1 MSILWR
7 PNLFSAVGAGFY
19 DDKTKTLQDGN
30 HFRWH
35 IDPLVGLPYETYKG
49 PVGGF
54 YILRLN
60 EKYPCLEK
68 LDLQK
73 YSKVYPYIRSL
84 DHKVDSNIVTISD
97 GFYFV
102 KKAHGKS
109 NLAIQKMRNLLNV
122 IPIWQLKSNPE
133 LKKYLNYW
141 NAVLDNFQS
150 DFVEFNPVYE
160 KVEIC
165 AVQMT
170 FKKGVGTTQSNDDG
184 SSNSGCM
191 GIISDALSEKRYA
204 IIKAYDK
211 DDNLVGEDW
220 IGQYAANSGN
230 FLNRSKHSI
239 RIIAIGISKFI
250 IEPQA
255 GQPIY
260 EKDKVAWVNCEDYCN
275 ASIWDLIMDEPIRFD
290 PREASYS
297 PDILKNKYYSP
308 FKKTFNWNEVDQLW
322 KDKVINNPDI
332 IDLFEINE
340 KKSTYD
346 LYSHTTKLAEES
358 PSEIGFSEINIPL
371 LPTLIQGAVDAA
383 LASLFGL
390 YRSVKT
396 PLVGRDV
403 MIEALPPF
411 FEPDNLMLLFA
422 KMVELEPEYSS
433 PVVGEYFTNFI
444 ANVQSQSNGSH
455 LNAMANSSNAESSNN
470 RNRSYALGS
479 LVLCKHLEQTPK
491 DAPKT
496 PSAFNTV
503 VSAIDLP
510 DNESSNDIKLF
521 VDSLLKIP
529 EQAFTRNPFENIFSY
544 EVERNI
550 GNTTYVN
557 AAADIIIDPLE
568 EIGVLPSIFTT
579 NKEKEAPVDE
589 LRDNFKLD
597 VPPLKTVQYRLRG
610 YDIFC
615 RPSAWVAGT
624 LEDIPIPCHAP
635 TAPTNLSSQVIVED
649 GKVLVELIVSV
660 DRETAPFQAIQDNL
674 EIAIHSLDLNATGEV
689 DTIQWTGN
697 KIARGVTISYGGSP
711 HYPDTTTAMLN
722 CKSLNW
728 IAAPTPTNP
737 SNKIINWTD
746 AGVACDSTYPTS
758 PFSFVIFVTNTMIE
772 ADTNFR
778 TFKLRIALGE
788 VNILGAGDHRW
799 CARIRIAGNCDGD
812 LKYSKES
819 CARIRHK
826 IVAPPPP
833 VVQPTATII
842 PESTLPDKLGN
853 SYYSINVAPFIPVP
867 IAGSPSMVNIYRI
880 DLEGLT
886 DDISTLVEDNLVLAG
901 QMPNLLN
908 LAKASQMRYE
918 KINENPIEITSD
930 PTFYRIKVP
939 GNLETYHVVG
949 VVGCNPEREESA
961 WENAAIII
969 FKTPKAVPVPQLRF
983 IAAKIEKQSD
993 GTLAGDV
1000 DFKANFETVV
1010 TGTIPVPKILLFRKD
1025 FHTNKSAFVGESIGA
1040 WDATELAYSFPITDT
1055 TPISWRKY
1063 AYEANLLIGAEK
1075 HSGKFVKSKQKAIG
1089 EALAP
1094 GASGSIPLDDSFASS
1109 IAVTATGFELT
1120 VEFLLGDFNIS
1131 ISKLNENLETQ
1142 RHTGKVNKGII
1153 TGLNGDATLTVLPSG
1168 NYQMVWSDT
1177 DNSAGTYTIRISRGQ
1192 QIPWSI
1198 KLQTP

>member
-35 IDPLVGLPYETYKG
+35 IDPLVGLPYETHKG
-49 PVGGF
+49 PIGGF
-54 YILRLN
+54 YILKLN
-60 EKYPCLEK
+60 EKYPCLEN

-73 YSKVYPYIRSL
+73 YAGVYPYVRSL
-84 DHKVDSNIVTISD
+84 DHKVDSDIVTFND
-97 GFYFV
+97 GFYFI

-109 NLAIQKMRNLLNV
+109 NIAVQKMRNLLNA
-122 IPIWQLKSNPE
+122 IPIWQQIAQPE
-133 LKKYLNYW
+133 LKKYINYW
-141 NAVLDNFQS
+141 NDVLVKFQS
-150 DFVEFNPVYE
+150 DYLEYNPIFE
-160 KVEIC
+160 KAEVC

-170 FKKGVGTTQSNDDG
+170 FKKGQGNTPHNDDR
-184 SSNSGCM
+184 SSNTGCI
-191 GIISDALSEKRYA
+191 GILANFIFEKKYAL
-204 IIKAYDK
+204 IKAYDK
-211 DDNLVGEDW
+211 EGNLVGEDW

-230 FLNRSKHSI
+230 FLNRSKRTI
-239 RIIAIGISKFI
+239 RITALGISRII

-275 ASIWDLIMDEPIRFD
+275 APIWDLVMDEAIRFD

-297 PDILKNKYYSP
+297 PSILQNKYYNS

-322 KDKVINNPDI
+322 KDEVINNPDI
-332 IDLFEINE
+332 IDLFEIDA

-346 LYSHTTKLAEES
+346 LYSHTTKLAEET
-358 PSEIGFSEINIPL
+358 PSEIGFSEITIPL
-371 LPTLIQGAVDAA
+371 LPTLIQGATDTA
-383 LASLFGL
+383 LASLLGL
-390 YRSVKT
+390 YRSIKI
-396 PLVGRDV
+396 PLEGRDV
-403 MIEALPPF
+403 MIGALPPF
-411 FEPDNLMLLFA
+411 FEPDNLLLLYA
-422 KMVELEPEYSS
+422 KMVELKPDYSS
-433 PVVGEYFTNFI
+433 PIVEEFFKSFL
-444 ANVQSQSNGSH
+444 ANEHSQGTSYNPMINLTHAVS
-455 LNAMANSSNAESSNN
+455 ADS

-479 LVLCKHLEQTPK
+479 LVLCDHLAQTPK
-491 DAPKT
+491 AAPKT

-503 VSAIDLP
+503 VGAVDLP
-510 DNESSNDIKLF
+510 DNESSNEIKLF
-521 VDSLLKIP
+521 VDSLLEIP
-529 EQAFTRNPFENIFSY
+529 DQAFTRNPFENIFSY

-550 GNTTYVN
+550 GNTTYEN
-557 AAADIIIDPLE
+557 AATDNIIDPLE
-568 EIGVLPSIFTT
+568 AIGILPSIFTP
-579 NKEKEAPVDE
+579 NQGKEAIVDK

-615 RPSAWVAGT
+615 RPTDWVAGA
-624 LEDIPIPCHAP
+624 LEDIPIPCHPPAS
-635 TAPTNLSSQVIVED
+635 PTNLSSQVIVED

-660 DRETAPFQAIQDNL
+660 DKETRPFQAVPDKL
-674 EIAIHSLDLNATGEV
+674 EIAIHSLDNNATGEV
-689 DTIQWTGN
+689 DAIQWAGN
-697 KIARGVTISYGGSP
+697 KIARGVTVTYGGSP
-711 HYPDTTTAMLN
+711 HYPDTTTATLN

-728 IAAPTPTNP
+728 VENDLIWTV
-737 SNKIINWTD
+737 NWTNAGNSCD
-746 AGVACDSTYPTS
+746 ATFPSS
-758 PFSFVIFVTNTMIE
+758 PFSFVIFATNTMIE

-788 VNILGAGDHRW
+788 VNILGPGDHRW
-799 CARIRIAGNCDGD
+799 CARIRVAGNCDGV

-819 CARIRHK
+819 CASIRHK

-833 VVQPTATII
+833 VVQSPVSII

-853 SYYSINVAPFIPVP
+853 SFYSINVAPFIPTPV
-867 IAGSPSMVNIYRI
+867 AGSPSMVNIYRI

-886 DDISTLVEDNLVLAG
+886 DDISTLVQDNLLLGG

-918 KINENPIEITSD
+918 KINEKPIEIKSN
-930 PTFYRIKVP
+930 PEFYRIKVP

-961 WENAAIII
+961 WENAAIIL
-969 FKTPKAVPVPQLRF
+969 FKTPKAIPVPILRF
-983 IAAKIEKQSD
+983 KAAKIERQLD
-993 GTLAGDV
+993 GTLVADV
-1000 DFKANFETVV
+1000 AFKANFETIV
-1010 TGTIPVPKILLFRKD
+1010 TGSIPTPKILLFRKD
-1025 FHTNKSAFVGESIGA
+1025 YHTNKSAFIGESTGI
-1040 WDATELAYSFPITDT
+1040 WNATELAYDFPMTDT
-1055 TPISWRKY
+1055 TPASWRKY

-1094 GASGSIPLDDSFASS
+1094 GASGSIPLDDSFTSS
-1109 IAVTATGFELT
+1109 ITSTVTGFELSI
-1120 VEFLLGDFNIS
+1120 EFLLGDFNIS
-1131 ISKLNENLETQ
+1131 ISKLNENLESH
-1142 RHTGKVNKGII
+1142 RHTGKINKGII
-1153 TGLNGDATLTVLPSG
+1153 TGLNDDANLAVSPSG
-1168 NYQMVWSDT
+1168 NYQMVWN
-1177 DNSAGTYTIRISRGQ
+1177 DNDNTAGTYKIRISRGQ